1 MKIYYREN
9 HPGYYFWTRKEN
21 GLWSLHLELPD
32 MDTFQLCQC
41 SIGYEEEPKVY
52 ENSKEVSKEYTKIF
66 DTYYNKKNNREKLYS
81 VIKSVFNTTDEELD
95 KIYNRDTKV
104 YVITKKYI
112 DKYKKDHK
120 CYNRDFVWH
129 FSSLYQDVKY
139 YLYEFK
145 WDEKRIIKYINER
158 TIPNMLYPDDTMVD
172 IFSECHPTKYSLLY
186 EFYNCNDEEEAIMDK
201 AVELY
206 PEKENIDKAYYYFI
220 EERRKLYEYGRRKHI

>member
-41 SIGYEEEPKVY
+41 LIGYEEEPKAY
-52 ENSKEVSKEYTKIF
+52 ESSKEVSKEYTKIF
-66 DTYYNKKNNREKLYS
+66 DTYFNKKNNRKKLYS

-104 YVITKKYI
+104 YEITKRSIDTYI
-112 DKYKKDHK
+112 NEHK
-120 CYNRDFVWH
+120 RSSRDFDWH
-129 FSSLYQDVKY
+129 FRNIYQDVKY
-139 YLYEFK
+139 YLYDYK
-145 WDEKRIIKYINER
+145 WDENRIIKYLNKRI
-158 TIPNMLYPDDTMVD
+158 IPKMLYPDDTLVD
-172 IFSECHPTKYSLLY
+172 IFSECHPTKRDLLY
-186 EFYNCNDEEEAIMDK
+186 EFYDCNDDEEKIINK

-220 EERRKLYEYGRRKHI
+220 EERGKLYDRRKTI

>member
-9 HPGYYFWTRKEN
+9 YPGYYFWTRKEN
-21 GLWSLHLELPD
+21 GLWCLSLELPD
-32 MDTFQLCQC
+32 MDTFQLCEC
-41 SIGYEEEPKVY
+41 GIGYEEEPKAY

-66 DTYYNKKNNREKLYS
+66 DTYFNKKNNRKKLYS

-104 YVITKKYI
+104 YEITKRSIDTYI
-112 DKYKKDHK
+112 NEHK
-120 CYNRDFVWH
+120 RSSRDFDWH
-129 FSSLYQDVKY
+129 FRNIYQDVKY
-139 YLYEFK
+139 YLYDYK
-145 WDEKRIIKYINER
+145 WDENRIIKYLNKRI
-158 TIPNMLYPDDTMVD
+158 IPKMLYPDDTLVD
-172 IFSECHPTKYSLLY
+172 IFSECHPTKRDLLY

>member
-1 MKIYYREN
+1 M
-9 HPGYYFWTRKEN
+9 
-21 GLWSLHLELPD
+21 
-32 MDTFQLCQC
+32 
-41 SIGYEEEPKVY
+41 
-52 ENSKEVSKEYTKIF
+52 
-66 DTYYNKKNNREKLYS
+66 
-81 VIKSVFNTTDEELD
+81 D

-104 YVITKKYI
+104 YAITKKCI